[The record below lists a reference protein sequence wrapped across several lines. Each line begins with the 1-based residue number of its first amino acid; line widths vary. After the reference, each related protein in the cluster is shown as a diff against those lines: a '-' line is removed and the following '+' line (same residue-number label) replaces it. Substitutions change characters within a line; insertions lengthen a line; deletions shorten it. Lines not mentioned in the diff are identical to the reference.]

1 MRKLGK
7 PEKAEFGF
15 EPSKGYMATII
26 ALFHI
31 VPLVAVMG
39 NVALSMMPVLCM
51 IVNPMVIFIVCV
63 VFGVKQGFTWKMPL
77 FVAVVFAPSVFM
89 YYMDMQTPED
99 MMYAIQT
106 TLIFMIVYFIFS
118 LIATAVGG
126 LFKKWL

>member
-1 MRKLGK
+1 MKKLGK
-7 PEKAEFGF
+7 PEKTEFGF
-15 EPSKGYMATII
+15 ETSKGYMAAII

-31 VPLVAVMG
+31 VPLIAVMG
-39 NVALSMMPVLCM
+39 NSALSLMPVLCM
-51 IVNPMVIFIVCV
+51 IVNPMIIFIVCI

-106 TLIFMIVYFIFS
+106 TLIFIIVYFIFS
-118 LIATAVGG
+118 LIATAVGA
-126 LFKKWL
+126 LFRKWL